1 MNHREF
7 VTAMGEG
14 YQAELVRK
22 CRAYADLMAE
32 TIEEIADAVT
42 DEDMAD
48 PDRAAELAA
57 DVLDMKQS
65 GVRALDAADGM
76 ERGELTDDVCEDAER
91 FAGLFDECRASNSG
105 DL

>member
-1 MNHREF
+1 MNHQEF
-7 VTAMGEG
+7 VMAMGEG
-14 YQAELVRK
+14 YQAGLIRK

-48 PDRAAELAA
+48 PDRAA

-65 GVRALDAADGM
+65 GVRALDAADGL
-76 ERGELTDDVCEDAER
+76 ERGDLSAGVCEDAER
-91 FAGLFDECRASNSG
+91 FAGLFDECRAANSG

>member
-1 MNHREF
+1 M
-7 VTAMGEG
+7 AMGEG
-14 YQAELVRK
+14 YQAGLVRK

-57 DVLDMKQS
+57 DVLDMKES
-65 GVRALDAADGM
+65 GVRALDAADGL
-76 ERGELTDDVCEDAER
+76 ERGELSDDVCEDAER
-91 FAGLFDECRASNSG
+91 FAGLYDECRAANSG